1 MRYDSRL
8 EDRDMR
14 MKKARKLLLEGY
26 TLERIM
32 KILRI
37 SENTLMDNFR
47 ENENYLKGIFFK
59 KTRSISKRMEHL
71 SIKEVQW
78 DLKKKS

>member
-26 TLERIM
+26 TLERII

>member
-71 SIKEVQW
+71 SIKEVQ
-78 DLKKKS
+78 

>member
-26 TLERIM
+26 TLEKIM

-71 SIKEVQW
+71 LIKEVQ
-78 DLKKKS
+78 